1 MLLRKEKPM
10 QMKKTFD
17 YFIDLY
23 RVLKDLDSLQECTEH
38 VLEEFHKTNC
48 IYLEIRTEPKSFFN
62 GKDEEVTTPYQYTET
77 VQTAINKFYAKC
89 LSEKLPKVIVK
100 LIFQLNMMW
109 NI

>member
-1 MLLRKEKPM
+1 MLLREEKPM

-38 VLEEFHKTNC
+38 ILEEFHKTNC

-62 GKDEEVTTPYQYTET
+62 GKDKEVTTPYQYTET